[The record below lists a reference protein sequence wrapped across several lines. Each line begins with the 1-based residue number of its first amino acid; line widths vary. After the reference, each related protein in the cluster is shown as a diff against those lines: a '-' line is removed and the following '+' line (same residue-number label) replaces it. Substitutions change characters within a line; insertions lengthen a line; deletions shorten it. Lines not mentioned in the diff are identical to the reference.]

1 MKTNSNVPF
10 QAQQT
15 SVGNNR
21 DQLIKYMCFNKPSAD
36 EGLIFLVH
44 TCTENGVSD
53 IMDEMIV
60 MAIEPLD
67 STALLSLRN
76 WMAMVNNK
84 SLCSYIMIHEEHVLC
99 VLL

>member
-36 EGLIFLVH
+36 EGLVSLVH

-53 IMDEMIV
+53 VTNEMIV
-60 MAIEPLD
+60 KGIEPLD

-76 WMAMVNNK
+76 WTAMVNNK
-84 SLCSYIMIHEEHVLC
+84 SHFSYIMIQLC
-99 VLL
+99 L